1 MSGSTINLYFSKD
14 DLSDLCSALGEIGPH
29 NFTEVTSVLDEQ
41 NSQFTQPL
49 SLSESLVTY
58 DKPNQLFR
66 YLISE
71 ESLSLNSRD
80 IKMKDG
86 SGVKTIID
94 QNYNPD
100 TIEILLGGEAAPK
113 VIVATTL
120 RTTGETKVAKELFK
134 LYKKTIVKLS
144 KKVGTGNYVLPNA
157 LEKMRSG
164 WRLASALDTHPS
176 LDLKE

>member
-1 MSGSTINLYFSKD
+1 MSGSTINLYLSKD
-14 DLSDLCSALGEIGPH
+14 DLSDLCSALGKVGPH
-29 NFTEVTSVLDEQ
+29 NFTEVTSKLNEQ
-41 NSQFTQPL
+41 NCQFTQPL
-49 SLSESLVTY
+49 GLSGFLVTY
-58 DKPNQLFR
+58 DKPNQLSRF
-66 YLISE
+66 LLSE
-71 ESLSLNSRD
+71 ESLSLNSRE

-134 LYKKTIVKLS
+134 LYKKTITKLS
-144 KKVGTGNYVLPNA
+144 KKVGTGNYVLPDA